1 MNQSSFSPSVCKKV
15 QFLQDP
21 SAVVHGNVPEQTLEV
36 FPRDIN
42 CQDSDSGVIAI
53 HLCYEQLW
61 VTRDMDVMLQSLPH
75 FHTVLFSRQ
84 FCLVLFI
91 YRSITIKPPPN
102 LVIQKRTIRTFPYS
116 LFAWG
121 QLLCPE
127 TTWNPQLFRK
137 IIKDNKDWQVFIK
150 DRSSSLFCTV
160 LSSSIYSCRIYF
172 HWRQSR
178 NNLYVRGMNRKTFQA

>member
-15 QFLQDP
+15 QFLQDL
-21 SAVVHGNVPEQTLEV
+21 SAVVHGNVPGQALEV

-42 CQDSDSGVIAI
+42 CQDADSGVIAI

-91 YRSITIKPPPN
+91 YRSITIKKNP
-102 LVIQKRTIRTFPYS
+102 QTS
-116 LFAWG
+116 LFKRGQSGLSLIAWG

-137 IIKDNKDWQVFIK
+137 IIKDNKNWQVFIK
-150 DRSSSLFCTV
+150 DRSSSLLCTV